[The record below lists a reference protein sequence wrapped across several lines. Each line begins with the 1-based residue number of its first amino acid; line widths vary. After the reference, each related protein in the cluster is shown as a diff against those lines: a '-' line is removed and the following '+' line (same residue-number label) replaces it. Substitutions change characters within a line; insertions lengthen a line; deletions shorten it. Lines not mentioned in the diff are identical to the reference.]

1 MQTSL
6 FVFLVNDDEIQS
18 PIAYRLFEKA
28 VNEELTLVLQ
38 KRRRESPTSLEVG

>member
-1 MQTSL
+1 MTSTP
-6 FVFLVNDDEIQS
+6 DKMKTEIQS